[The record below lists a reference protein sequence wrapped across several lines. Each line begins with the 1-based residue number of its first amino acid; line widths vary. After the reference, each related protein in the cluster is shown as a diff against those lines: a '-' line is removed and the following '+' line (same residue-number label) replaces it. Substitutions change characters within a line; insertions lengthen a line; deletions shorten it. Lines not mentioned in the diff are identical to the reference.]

1 MKLFTIGPT
10 EMFQT
15 TKDIRKQDVPYFRTD
30 EFSADMLELD
40 RLLKKTMGAAQ
51 DAKTVYLTASGTAAM
66 EAVIINCFDEKDRLL
81 VIAGGTFGNRFAELC
96 RIYGIPHDVI
106 QLGEDEELTGEHFAP
121 YRDTDYTA
129 LLVNLHETAT
139 GQLYDIELISG
150 FCRKKGMYLIADAI
164 STFLCDEYK
173 MERWGI
179 SATIISTQKGLCVTP
194 GMSMVVVGKA
204 LAERILE
211 RPRTCMYFDFKDY
224 FKNIERGQTP
234 FTPAVGIVY
243 EVLDML
249 RHIEKQGLEHK
260 LAHIRNLARVY
271 REEVQGDGIFLP
283 HFKMSNAITTTG
295 FEKPAANSIYRQL
308 REKYGMCVN
317 PSGGEFGAHH
327 FRVSH
332 VGDLQEA
339 DMKQLARLIKDLYVQ
354 Y

>member
-15 TKDIRKQDVPYFRTD
+15 TKDARRQEVPYFRTD
-30 EFSADMLELD
+30 EFSADMLEMD
-40 RLLKKTMGAAQ
+40 QLLKKTMGAAQ
-51 DAKTVYLTASGTAAM
+51 DAQTVYLTASGTAAM
-66 EAVIINCFDEKDRLL
+66 EAVVINCFDEQDRLL

-96 RIYGIPHDVI
+96 RLYRIPHDVI
-106 QLGEDEELTGEHFAP
+106 QLKEDEALTAEHFLP
-121 YRDTDYTA
+121 YRDTEYTA

-139 GQLYDIELISG
+139 GQLYDIELISS
-150 FCRKKGMYLIADAI
+150 FCRKKGMYLIVDAI

-173 MERWGI
+173 MDEWGI

-194 GMSMVVVGKA
+194 GMSMAVIGTA
-204 LAERILE
+204 LAERICK

-249 RHIEKQGLEHK
+249 RYIEKQGLENK
-260 LAHIRNLARVY
+260 LAHIKHLAQVY
-271 REEVQGDGIFLP
+271 REQVQGDGIYLP
-283 HFKMSNAITTTG
+283 DFKMSNAITTTG
-295 FEKPAANSIYRQL
+295 FEKSAANSIYKQL
-308 REKYGMCVN
+308 REEYGMCVN

-339 DMKQLARLIKDLYVQ
+339 DMRQLAQLIKNLYAQ

>member
-15 TKDIRKQDVPYFRTD
+15 TKDVRKQDVPYFRTD
-30 EFSADMLELD
+30 EFSAHMLEMD

-66 EAVIINCFDEKDRLL
+66 EAVIINSFDEKDRLL

-96 RIYGIPHDVI
+96 RIYRISHDVI
-106 QLGEDEELTGEHFAP
+106 RLREDEELTGQHFAP
-121 YRDTDYTA
+121 YKDTSYTA

-139 GQLYDIELISG
+139 GQLYDIDLISG
-150 FCRKKGMYLIADAI
+150 FCREKGMYLIADAI

-173 MERWGI
+173 MDEWGI

-211 RPRTCMYFDFKDY
+211 RPKACMYFDFKDY

-249 RHIEKQGLEHK
+249 RHIEKQGLKNK
-260 LAHIRNLARVY
+260 LAHIETLARVY
-271 REEVQGDGIFLP
+271 RENVCCDGIYLP
-283 HFKMSNAITTTG
+283 DFKMSNAITTTG
-295 FEKPAANSIYRQL
+295 FEKPAANSIYKQL
-308 REKYGMCVN
+308 REEYGMCVN
-317 PSGGEFGAHH
+317 PSGGDFGAHH

-332 VGDLQEA
+332 VGDLSEA
-339 DMKQLARLIKDLYVQ
+339 DMKQLARLIKELYAQ